1 MHPATPRSSLTK
13 QQMSSLLAHQNLP
26 WTNVRSEQS
35 LFRATLAVVLVL
47 FVSFALVVS
56 FYDVPEPDRESL
68 EALPPQLAKIL
79 KESKAK
85 KEELKKPKEIPV
97 EKKPKVEAPKPKVPP
112 TVAPKPKP
120 APKESV
126 RKQKD
131 LKETQK
137 STAKQIEQARA
148 VAKQS
153 GILAMQSE
161 MQALASS
168 VSSSAFA
175 SETSAKKQASA
186 STEAT
191 KVATVDQ
198 SALAVS
204 SSGKAAAEQSSGS
217 EGIALDSKGAEI
229 LEVTQDEVALAKAE
243 REASDTRKQEDIQIV
258 VEGLRSTFNLLYN
271 RALRDDP
278 FLEGKLILAV
288 RIEANGSVSNVD
300 VVENTLDNEPFVN
313 KLITRMKLTNFG
325 ASGTKATTQILPFE
339 FTPS

>member
-1 MHPATPRSSLTK
+1 
-13 QQMSSLLAHQNLP
+13 MSSLLAHQNLP

-35 LFRATLAVVLVL
+35 LFRAALALVLVL
-47 FVSFALVVS
+47 FVSFALFVS

-85 KEELKKPKEIPV
+85 KEELKKPEKPKETPL
-97 EKKPKVEAPKPKVPP
+97 EKKPKVEPPKPKVPP

-126 RKQKD
+126 RKQKE

-161 MQALASS
+161 MQALSSS

-175 SETSAKKQASA
+175 SETSSKRQASA
-186 STEAT
+186 SSQAA
-191 KVATVDQ
+191 KVATVNE

-204 SSGKAAAEQSSGS
+204 SSGKAAATQTAGS
-217 EGIALDSKGAEI
+217 EGIALDSKGAET

-278 FLEGKLILAV
+278 FLEGKLVLSV

>member
-1 MHPATPRSSLTK
+1 M
-13 QQMSSLLAHQNLP
+13 
-26 WTNVRSEQS
+26 
-35 LFRATLAVVLVL
+35 VLVL

-56 FYDVPEPDRESL
+56 FYDVPEPDRETL

-85 KEELKKPKEIPV
+85 KEALKKPEKPKEIPV
-97 EKKPKVEAPKPKVPP
+97 EQKPKVEPPKPKVPP

-126 RKQKD
+126 RKQKE

-161 MQALASS
+161 MQALSSS

-175 SETSAKKQASA
+175 SETSAKRQSSA

-191 KVATVDQ
+191 KVATVDE
-198 SALAVS
+198 SVLAVS
-204 SSGKAAAEQSSGS
+204 SSGKAAAAQSSGS
-217 EGIALDSKGAEI
+217 EGIALDSKGSET

-278 FLEGKLILAV
+278 FLEGKLVLSV
-288 RIEANGSVSNVD
+288 LIEPNGSVSNVD

-325 ASGTKATTQILPFE
+325 ASGTKPTTQVLPFE

>member
-1 MHPATPRSSLTK
+1 M
-13 QQMSSLLAHQNLP
+13 
-26 WTNVRSEQS
+26 
-35 LFRATLAVVLVL
+35 VLVL
-47 FVSFALVVS
+47 FVAFALVIS
-56 FYDVPEPDRESL
+56 IYKVPEADRESL
-68 EALPPQLAKIL
+68 EELPPQLAKLL

-85 KEELKKPKEIPV
+85 KVEVKKQEKPKEIPV
-97 EKKPKVEAPKPKVPP
+97 ETKPKVEPVKPKVPP
-112 TVAPKPKP
+112 VVVPKPKP

-126 RKQKD
+126 RKQKE

-161 MQALASS
+161 MQALSSS
-168 VSSSAFA
+168 VSSSAFT
-175 SETSAKKQASA
+175 SEAGTRKQTSATTAAAQ
-186 STEAT
+186 
-191 KVATVDQ
+191 VATVDE

-204 SSGKAAAEQSSGS
+204 SSGKAAVAQSSGS
-217 EGIALDSKGAEI
+217 EGIALDSRGAET
-229 LEVTQDEVALAKAE
+229 LAATQDEVALAKAE

-278 FLEGKLILAV
+278 FLEGKLVLSV
-288 RIEANGSVSNVD
+288 LIEANGVVSNVD
-300 VVENTLDNEPFVN
+300 VVENTLDNEPFVT

-325 ASGTKATTQILPFE
+325 ASGSKPSTQTLPFE